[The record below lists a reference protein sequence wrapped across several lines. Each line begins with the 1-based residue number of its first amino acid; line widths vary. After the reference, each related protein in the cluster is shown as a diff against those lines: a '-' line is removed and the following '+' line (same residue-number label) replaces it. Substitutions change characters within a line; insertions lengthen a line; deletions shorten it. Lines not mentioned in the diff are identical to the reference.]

1 MRQHHVCFWVGTV
14 ALLTSL
20 SLGGCSTWNPYRPEV
35 SQGNI
40 VASEAVARLT
50 VGMSASQVQAI
61 LGTPVT
67 RDFLQA
73 DRWDYFRY
81 VSKGE
86 KKLNVNILTVWFEKG
101 QLVRWEGKGFPEVS
115 DNQEAPIAPSLNA
128 PSSSKAE

>member
-1 MRQHHVCFWVGTV
+1 MRQRNVFFLVGKV
-14 ALLTSL
+14 VLLAAL
-20 SLGGCSTWNPYRPEV
+20 SLEGCSTWNPYRPEV

-40 VASEAVARLT
+40 VTPEAVARLT

-86 KKLNVNILTVWFEKG
+86 KKLTVHMLTVWFEKG
-101 QLVRWEGKGFPEVS
+101 QLVRWDGKGFPGVTDSENS
-115 DNQEAPIAPSLNA
+115 ASTPSLNT
-128 PSSSKAE
+128 SNSLKAQ